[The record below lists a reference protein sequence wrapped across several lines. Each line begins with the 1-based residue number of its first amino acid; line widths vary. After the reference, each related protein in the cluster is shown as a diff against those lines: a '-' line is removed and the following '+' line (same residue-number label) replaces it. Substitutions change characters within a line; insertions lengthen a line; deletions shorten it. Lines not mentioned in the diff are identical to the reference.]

1 VDCLAVAKKSEK
13 RIKTKLIGVR
23 ATPSEYDQFK
33 AVADSFGVSVGELC
47 RSASFNLVLKSKT
60 DLEAIGNLAA
70 CRADLGRL
78 GGLLKGWLADTFPN
92 APTPDRQRVI
102 ALLNEINAAKNVMV
116 DSAQK
121 LMTKDQS

>member
-1 VDCLAVAKKSEK
+1 MECLALEKKSEK
-13 RIKTKLIGVR
+13 RIKTKTIGVR

-60 DLEAIGNLAA
+60 DQEAIGNLAA

-78 GGLLKGWLADTFPN
+78 GGLLKGWLANTFPN
-92 APTPDRQRVI
+92 APAPDRQRVI
-102 ALLNEINAAKNVMV
+102 ALLNEINAAKTVMV
-116 DSAQK
+116 NAAQK
-121 LMTKDQS
+121 LMAKDQS

>member
-1 VDCLAVAKKSEK
+1 LALEKKSEK
-13 RIKTKLIGVR
+13 RIKTKTIGVR

-60 DLEAIGNLAA
+60 DQEAIGNLAA

-78 GGLLKGWLADTFPN
+78 GGLLKGWLANTFPN
-92 APTPDRQRVI
+92 APAPDRQRVI
-102 ALLNEINAAKNVMV
+102 ALLNEINAAKTVMV
-116 DSAQK
+116 NAAQK
-121 LMTKDQS
+121 LMAKDQS

>member
-1 VDCLAVAKKSEK
+1 VECLAAAKKSEK
-13 RIKTKLIGVR
+13 RVKTKLIGVR
-23 ATPSEYDQFK
+23 ATPAEYNQFK

-60 DLEAIGNLAA
+60 DQEAIGNLAA

-78 GGLLKGWLADTFPN
+78 GGLLKGWLADAFPN
-92 APTPDRQRVI
+92 APTPDRQRII
-102 ALLNEINAAKNVMV
+102 ALLNEINTAKSLMV

-121 LMTKDQS
+121 LMLKDKQ

>member
-1 VDCLAVAKKSEK
+1 MAVAKKSEK

-60 DLEAIGNLAA
+60 DQKAIGNLAA

-78 GGLLKGWLADTFPN
+78 GGLLKGWLADAFPN
-92 APTPDRQRVI
+92 APTPDRLRVI
-102 ALLNEINAAKNVMV
+102 ALLNEINAAKTVMV
-116 DSAQK
+116 NSAQR
-121 LMTKDQS
+121 LMVKDQS

>member
-1 VDCLAVAKKSEK
+1 MALAKKSEK

-60 DLEAIGNLAA
+60 DQEAIGNLAA

-92 APTPDRQRVI
+92 APAPDRQRVI
-102 ALLNEINAAKNVMV
+102 ALLNEINAAKNIMV